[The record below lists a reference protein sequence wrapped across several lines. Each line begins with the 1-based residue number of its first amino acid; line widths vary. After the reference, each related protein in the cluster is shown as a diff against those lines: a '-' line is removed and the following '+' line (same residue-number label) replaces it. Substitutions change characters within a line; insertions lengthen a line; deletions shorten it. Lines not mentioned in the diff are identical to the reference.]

1 MIVDGKG
8 ACTVVWLRKL
18 ECRIRDALQSL
29 RGRID
34 RSLFDAARGIFASQY
49 RILTMISSIPP
60 VVMYLALSVSLVA
73 YLILGYE

>member
-8 ACTVVWLRKL
+8 AETMDRLRKF
-18 ECRIRDALQSL
+18 ESRIRDALQSL
-29 RGRID
+29 RGRIG
-34 RSLFDAARGIFASQY
+34 RSLFDALKGLASIQY

-60 VVMYLALSVSLVA
+60 VAMYLALSVSLVA

>member
-34 RSLFDAARGIFASQY
+34 RSLFDVLKGFAEYQY

-60 VVMYLALSVSLVA
+60 VAMYMVLGVSLVA

>member
-1 MIVDGKG
+1 MDR
-8 ACTVVWLRKL
+8 LRKF
-18 ECRIRDALQSL
+18 ESRIRDALQSL

-34 RSLFDAARGIFASQY
+34 RSLYATKGLAASQY

-60 VVMYLALSVSLVA
+60 VAMYLVLGVSLVA

>member
-1 MIVDGKG
+1 M
-8 ACTVVWLRKL
+8 VWMRKL

-34 RSLFDAARGIFASQY
+34 RSMDDALKGLAEYQY

-60 VVMYLALSVSLVA
+60 VAMYLVLGVSLVA
-73 YLILGYE
+73 CLILGYE